1 MELTPADILGP
12 EGRIAARLANYECRP
27 QQLEMAEAVA
37 RAIAAKHHLVAE
49 AGTGVG
55 KSFAYLVP
63 AILAATEK
71 EHVAESLRSEIRR
84 GEDSDGNGS
93 ASSEKPPP
101 APKIVVS
108 THTISLQ
115 EQLIGKDLPLLNAVI
130 PREFSAVLVKGR
142 RNYIS
147 LRRLDLALARSQS
160 LFNDDQQL
168 AQLRKI
174 RQWSKATADGSLSD
188 LPFQPFGQVWDEAA
202 SDSGNCMGR
211 RCPTH
216 AKCFYYKDRRRAQHA
231 QILVVNHALLFSDI
245 ALRRA
250 GVSILPDYNVVILD
264 EAHTVEAVASDHL
277 GINVTSGQVE
287 YVLNKLYNDRTNKGL
302 LVYHDLRK
310 EQQQVDRCRH
320 LADTFFAD
328 LLDWRWKDPLPL
340 REDCGELSR
349 AGQGEGSAQRGT
361 RATAASNSKPMRV
374 TEPGIVANHLSP
386 ELELLAR
393 QVKLAGK
400 KLSEESEQQ
409 DFLAAHDRLMVLAN
423 ELETWRVQSQKG
435 TVYWLECYK
444 GRRGMPRLTLA
455 AAPIDIGPAMRQQLF
470 DKVPT
475 VVMTS
480 ATLSVGRMSAA
491 GLASAASRKGIS
503 TQSTGGA
510 SGTKLRGTGKASGTR
525 GASCFDFFKSRVG
538 LTQCDEVHVGSPFD
552 YREQAELVTL
562 RGMPDP
568 AVGERGN
575 YEKKCIEAIQ
585 HYAGRTDG
593 RTFVLFTSYD
603 MLRRVAAG
611 LQRWLASRNLRLLS
625 QADGTPRTQLLEQF
639 KTNPRSVLFGT
650 DSFWQGV
657 DVPGDALQTVIIAKL
672 PFAVPDHPLL
682 EARLEAIRAA
692 GGNPFRDYQLP
703 EAVIKFKQGFGR
715 LIRTRSDHGT
725 VVCLDPRIVT
735 KPYGRL
741 FIESLPNCRRVEA
754 NASTLSSAP

>member
-1 MELTPADILGP
+1 
-12 EGRIAARLANYECRP
+12 
-27 QQLEMAEAVA
+27 
-37 RAIAAKHHLVAE
+37 
-49 AGTGVG
+49 
-55 KSFAYLVP
+55 
-63 AILAATEK
+63 
-71 EHVAESLRSEIRR
+71 
-84 GEDSDGNGS
+84 
-93 ASSEKPPP
+93 
-101 APKIVVS
+101 
-108 THTISLQ
+108 
-115 EQLIGKDLPLLNAVI
+115 
-130 PREFSAVLVKGR
+130 
-142 RNYIS
+142 
-147 LRRLDLALARSQS
+147 
-160 LFNDDQQL
+160 
-168 AQLRKI
+168 
-174 RQWSKATADGSLSD
+174 
-188 LPFQPFGQVWDEAA
+188 
-202 SDSGNCMGR
+202 MGR

-216 AKCFYYKDRRRAQHA
+216 NKCFYYKDRRRAQHA

-302 LVYHDLRK
+302 LVHHGLTK

-320 LADTFFAD
+320 LADAFFAD
-328 LLDWRWKDPLPL
+328 LLDWFNNRNQLSETKLPDSPRGHPAAGIAGCRVGRGSFGPL
-340 REDCGELSR
+340 
-349 AGQGEGSAQRGT
+349 
-361 RATAASNSKPMRV
+361 RV

-409 DFLAAHDRLMVLAN
+409 DFLAAHDRLMVLAS
-423 ELETWRVQSQKG
+423 ELETWRVQAQKG

-444 GRRGMPRLTLA
+444 GRRGISRLTLA
-455 AAPIDIGPAMRQQLF
+455 AAPIDIGPAMREQLF
-470 DKVPT
+470 DKVPS
-475 VVMTS
+475 VIMTS
-480 ATLSVGRMSAA
+480 ATLSVGRQTNDHRKPGVRLPRSGSRTTRLAA
-491 GLASAASRKGIS
+491 DD
-503 TQSTGGA
+503 
-510 SGTKLRGTGKASGTR
+510 
-525 GASCFDFFKSRVG
+525 CFAFFKSRVG
-538 LTQCDEVHVGSPFD
+538 LTQCDEVQVGSPFD

-562 RGMPDP
+562 RDMPDP
-568 AVGERGN
+568 AGAERGN
-575 YEKKCIEAIQ
+575 YDKKCIEAIQ

-639 KTNPRSVLFGT
+639 KANPRSVLFGT

-715 LIRTRSDHGT
+715 LIRTRTDRGT

-741 FIESLPNCRRVEA
+741 FIESLPDCRRVEA
-754 NASTLSSAP
+754 RPLKNSNVQRS

>member
-1 MELTPADILGP
+1 MERLTAADILGP

-27 QQLEMAEAVA
+27 QQLEMAEAVT
-37 RAIAAKHHLVAE
+37 RAIAAKRHLVAE

-63 AILAATEK
+63 AILAATEA
-71 EHVAESLRSEIRR
+71 ENVAAGGSPAGSLT
-84 GEDSDGNGS
+84 GE
-93 ASSEKPPP
+93 PP
-101 APKIVVS
+101 AKSKSTGEPPVATPKIVIS

-147 LRRLDLALARSQS
+147 LRRLNLALARSQS
-160 LFNDDQQL
+160 LFNEDEQL

-174 RQWSKATADGSLSD
+174 RQWSKTTADGSLSD
-188 LPFQPFGQVWDEAA
+188 LTFQPFGQVWDEVA

-211 RCPTH
+211 RCPTYNQ
-216 AKCFYYKDRRRAQHA
+216 CFYYKDRRRVQNA

-264 EAHTVEAVASDHL
+264 EAHTIENVASDHL
-277 GINVTSGQVE
+277 GINITSGQIE

-302 LVYHDLRK
+302 LVHHGLSK

-320 LADTFFAD
+320 LADEFFAD
-328 LLDWRWKDPLPL
+328 LFDWRNKIPLP
-340 REDCGELSR
+340 RKEACGERGR
-349 AGQGEGSAQRGT
+349 AGPGEGS
-361 RATAASNSKPMRV
+361 NYSKPIRV
-374 TEPGIVANHLSP
+374 SEPGIVANHLSP

-393 QVKLAGK
+393 QLKLAGK
-400 KLSEESEQQ
+400 KLKEETEQQ
-409 DFLAAHDRLMVLAN
+409 DFIAAHDRLLVLAS
-423 ELETWRVQSQKG
+423 ELETWRSQAQKG
-435 TVYWLECYK
+435 TVYWLESYK
-444 GRRGMPRLTLA
+444 SRRGIARLTLA
-455 AAPIDIGPAMRQQLF
+455 AAPLDIGPAMREQLF

-475 VVMTS
+475 VIMTS
-480 ATLSVGRMSAA
+480 ATLSVGRQS
-491 GLASAASRKGIS
+491 GEPGGPPPRPGSRTTRLAPKSN
-503 TQSTGGA
+503 
-510 SGTKLRGTGKASGTR
+510 
-525 GASCFDFFKSRVG
+525 FDFFKSRVG
-538 LTQCDEVHVGSPFD
+538 IMQCDAIQVGSPFN

-562 RGMPDP
+562 RDMPDP
-568 AVGERGN
+568 AGNERAM
-575 YEKKCIEAIQ
+575 YERRCIEAIQ
-585 HYAGRTDG
+585 HYAGLTDG

-611 LQRWLASRNLRLLS
+611 LHRWLASRNLRLLS
-625 QADGTPRTQLLEQF
+625 QADGTPRTQLLDEF
-639 KTNPRSVLFGT
+639 KSNPRSVLFGT

-682 EARLEAIRAA
+682 EARLDAIRAA

-715 LIRTRSDHGT
+715 LIRSRTDHGT

-741 FIESLPNCRRVEA
+741 FIESLPDCRRVA
-754 NASTLSSAP
+754 ASLGQASRGRKSGFVNRPGMI